1 MRAVRVRALI
11 VALALAL
18 APFEGP
24 AAQDFPSRPVR
35 FLVPYAA
42 GGSGDL
48 LARLLGNKLASIWGQ
63 QVVVDNRPGAGG
75 LIGTEFAAHSEP
87 DGYTLYLATDGP
99 LTIAATLYKRVPY
112 DWKRDFAP
120 VSMLAMGYQVLLVG
134 RSLPARTVQ
143 ELVALARQ
151 KPGEL
156 NYASIGI
163 GSAPHL
169 AAELFK
175 SVAKVDITHVPYRG
189 SSAQAIA
196 ALIAGDVSMFLVGTS
211 TAVPYIQSGAV
222 QGLAVTSSH
231 RVQGLPD
238 VPTFAEAGLP
248 ASTSASGSR
257 CSSPAARRRQS
268 SASSAPTLRKWSPIP
283 SSRTPWPC
291 AASRLKR
298 ARPSSWRS
306 SWTRTTSSFAISS
319 ASSACRWNDAAARR
333 YARRRLSCEAGL
345 ATLNAGHD
353 ICPA

>member
-1 MRAVRVRALI
+1 MGAVRVRALT
-11 VALALAL
+11 VALLIFAMLILAL
-18 APFEGP
+18 APFERA

-35 FLVPYAA
+35 FVVPYAA

-120 VSMLAMGYQVLLVG
+120 VSMLAMGYQVLIVG
-134 RSLPARTVQ
+134 RSLAAQNVQ
-143 ELVALARQ
+143 ELIALARQ

-169 AAELFK
+169 GAELFK

-222 QGLAVTSSH
+222 RGLAVTSSH
-231 RVQGLPD
+231 RAQGLPQ

-248 ASTSASGSR
+248 GVDVSIWFAVLVPGGTPAPIVRKLGADIAR
-257 CSSPAARRRQS
+257 VAADPEFKNALAARGFEAQS
-268 SASSAPTLRKWSPIP
+268 SAPEQLADFLDKDYVKFRDLIQ
-283 SSRTPWPC
+283 
-291 AASRLKR
+291 RL
-298 ARPSSWRS
+298 
-306 SWTRTTSSFAISS
+306 
-319 ASSACRWNDAAARR
+319 
-333 YARRRLSCEAGL
+333 GL
-345 ATLNAGHD
+345 QLE
-353 ICPA
+353 